1 MESRVIL
8 TPTKEVQ
15 ARIDAEA
22 KKAKLAAKR
31 AEAANLRK
39 EVYNTI
45 NEGLRGLN
53 ASAKYLSS
61 EEGINT
67 IKKVVPSFKGKVS
80 KGQLLTA
87 FTELDQQKTNKAI
100 EAGKEPK
107 NLILVLNNG
116 ERRNQFSNAQLIKA
130 AEYLTK

>member
-1 MESRVIL
+1 MEKVIL
-8 TPTKEVQ
+8 TPTKAVQ
-15 ARIDAEA
+15 DRLNKEA
-22 KKAKLAAKR
+22 KKAELAAKR

-53 ASAKYLSS
+53 ASAKFMSS
-61 EEGINT
+61 KEGIEA
-67 IKKVVPSFKGKVS
+67 ISKVVPSFKGKVS

-100 EAGKEPK
+100 EAGKNPK

-130 AEYLTK
+130 AEHLTK